1 MIRAAQKEIYHRLSG
16 TDSLQTDQSFAD
28 NSELSQTDS
37 TTDFANICS
46 FLLVSQSLF
55 PRYIGNK
62 AYCITEMICSMH
74 RAIFAVSFRQDICGQ
89 GISILIEFPLQFS
102 LSSFI
107 DLIGNG

>member
-16 TDSLQTDQSFAD
+16 TDSLQTDQSFPD

-74 RAIFAVSFRQDICGQ
+74 LECGQ

-102 LSSFI
+102 WSSFI